1 MKKKSLQG
9 SNAPGGSKPPERNVL
24 VNPRRFY
31 RQKGAGTV
39 EYMLLTGLMVA
50 ALLTP
55 FGEEGESVQQRLMN
69 AIRDQQEAFHY
80 AARLPHMPTLDAEG
94 NIVGSDEPLNG
105 GPFDQRL
112 PGGETGTSSNAGGA
126 GNGASNGGPYG
137 DSPYGGG
144 ESSSNGIWGS
154 DGIEGQGQSSV
165 EGGFSGPSIED
176 ILQQADQSALDDKA
190 QFMQCRQ
197 ERVVAAQQEANRM
210 PANSAQQTELQATA
224 ERLRA
229 NTVAQEHYGL
239 FEHLH
244 SPGQPAPAGWQDV
257 GNSQASLNQAK
268 LSPSRLTSKQS
279 DFRAGMYTP
288 DRDVLGGDFSPTLKS
303 TGFPEATKGWL
314 NGAQQANRFQP
325 DAYDRHVQLT
335 SKMRVASPS
344 QVAGGAGV
352 TPLTSGLSAT
362 AIEREKTPVVHSVLG
377 ADFSNLAGSDM
388 PTDPTANALAGDSSA
403 NSPCFEDGVV
413 EVSQSTSTAGLSARS
428 RPGAERIQEIDQ
440 QLERDGE
447 ALSESERQALEE
459 ERQAIFTLR
468 RSRNEALET
477 ACHYWAG
484 SREACQ
490 FERSLLYYEFL
501 TWGEPNDL
509 DGEIFHYYRHTA
521 TLWGDGEQDRITSIA
536 RQALTDIV
544 IDTVTAPLVIG
555 RLVGQAY
562 AMDDEEFR
570 AILREMG
577 DEIKAFKDNPA
588 AYISESIREQFAY
601 ADALEQAGQRDEAD
615 LVRMRVILQNHPVIF
630 GMQAASGVGA
640 VKLAADLPTWLIRVV
655 KRRGSAEADG
665 NDGDRNDGDGSDG
678 DGNEALSN
686 VPGRVQ
692 SRINLATGDSS
703 SGWIHVVGRHFNPDR
718 NASQFTVSQSDLRT
732 TLQSPEVVNT
742 PVTRTLDSAEHGTL
756 YVREID
762 LGRAIGTD
770 KFNSFQT
777 TSTMTVMTDRFGNL
791 VTATPGSVR

>member
-1 MKKKSLQG
+1 M
-9 SNAPGGSKPPERNVL
+9 
-24 VNPRRFY
+24 
-31 RQKGAGTV
+31 
-39 EYMLLTGLMVA
+39 
-50 ALLTP
+50 
-55 FGEEGESVQQRLMN
+55 
-69 AIRDQQEAFHY
+69 
-80 AARLPHMPTLDAEG
+80 
-94 NIVGSDEPLNG
+94 
-105 GPFDQRL
+105 
-112 PGGETGTSSNAGGA
+112 
-126 GNGASNGGPYG
+126 
-137 DSPYGGG
+137 
-144 ESSSNGIWGS
+144 
-154 DGIEGQGQSSV
+154 
-165 EGGFSGPSIED
+165 
-176 ILQQADQSALDDKA
+176 
-190 QFMQCRQ
+190 
-197 ERVVAAQQEANRM
+197 AAQQEANRM

-244 SPGQPAPAGWQDV
+244 SPGQPAPAGWQEV

-288 DRDVLGGDFSPTLKS
+288 DRGVLGGDFSPTLKS

-352 TPLTSGLSAT
+352 TPLTNGLSAT
-362 AIEREKTPVVHSVLG
+362 AVEREKTPVVHSVLG

-388 PTDPTANALAGDSSA
+388 PTDPTASALAGDSSA

-501 TWGEPNDL
+501 TWGDL
-509 DGEIFHYYRHTA
+509 DNSDRDIFHYYHHTA
-521 TLWGDGEQDRITSIA
+521 TQWGNGERDRITSIA
-536 RQALTDIV
+536 RQALSDIV
-544 IDTVTAPLVIG
+544 IDTVTAPVVIG
-555 RLVGQAY
+555 VVAGQAL
-562 AMDDEEFR
+562 MGDEESQ
-570 AILREMG
+570 AILHEMG
-577 DEIKAFKDNPA
+577 DEVKAFFTTTPA
-588 AYISESIREQFAY
+588 AHLAHISESNREQLAH

-615 LVRMRVILQNHPVIF
+615 LVRMRVVLENQTMVF
-630 GMQAASGVGA
+630 GAGGVAASLPKFVRKVVGRQTTR
-640 VKLAADLPTWLIRVV
+640 LLQTR
-655 KRRGSAEADG
+655 SAEAVNETMIAAG
-665 NDGDRNDGDGSDG
+665 NKPAWLKGTQVNT
-678 DGNEALSN
+678 EI
-686 VPGRVQ
+686 VP
-692 SRINLATGDSS
+692 
-703 SGWIHVVGRHFNPDR
+703 SGTRY
-718 NASQFTVSQSDLRT
+718 QM
-732 TLQSPEVVNT
+732 VVNAGQAQALMEGK
-742 PVTRTLDSAEHGTL
+742 PA
-756 YVREID
+756 
-762 LGRAIGTD
+762 
-770 KFNSFQT
+770 
-777 TSTMTVMTDRFGNL
+777 FGGF
-791 VTATPGSVR
+791 ATPENIPSQEFARDKLVILEEFKPDVSYAITVETTAAQKLNSGFTGPLGNYSGGVRQVEFLDQRSLKMIGNPKLLPLE